1 MTPRPPGMPWSR
13 PVDSLQRVVVTSTVY
28 KPAAHAVARTIARA
42 FARHVPRV
50 DLDLDGVRPIAED
63 DAPADLVV
71 AVGGDGTL
79 LATARLLGGRP
90 GPVLGVNL
98 GKLGFLAAF
107 GAAEV
112 LAYAEGRG
120 AGTWRSLTAPL
131 LSVSARGE
139 SARVALYDVSI
150 SQGVMTRLVHFRLAV
165 DGVHAAE
172 YRADGVVVSTPVG
185 STAYSLS
192 LGGPIL
198 MPDVWAM
205 LVTPVAPQALANRP
219 IVLSEHARLR
229 LVVEGRVDELALVL
243 DGQERIDL
251 ASGDAIDVALGLP
264 MVRLVPGDYDPFA
277 VLRHKLRWSEGPQ
290 LEPDRGHL
298 GLGAAHALEA
308 HWTAVD
314 APGRDPAERGDAGD
328 DPVAEPAAD
337 A

>member
-1 MTPRPPGMPWSR
+1 VRHTASGMPWAR
-13 PVDSLQRVVVTSTVY
+13 PVGSLQRVVVTSTLY
-28 KPAAHAVARTIARA
+28 KPGAHDVARTIAQA
-42 FARHVPRV
+42 FARHVARV

-107 GAAEV
+107 SADEV
-112 LAYAEGRG
+112 LAYAEGHDVG
-120 AGTWRSLTAPL
+120 PWRSQTAPL

-139 SARVALYDVSI
+139 AARVALNDITI
-150 SQGVMTRLVHFRLAV
+150 SQGVMTRLIHFSLAV
-165 DGVHAAE
+165 DGAHAAA

-198 MPDVWAM
+198 MPDVRA
-205 LVTPVAPQALANRP
+205 LVVTPVAPQALANRP
-219 IVLSEHARLR
+219 IVVSEHARLR

-243 DGQERIDL
+243 DGQERVDL
-251 ASGDAIDVALGLP
+251 ASGDAIDIALGAD
-264 MVRLVPGDYDPFA
+264 MVRLVPGNYDPFA
-277 VLRHKLRWSEGPQ
+277 VLRHKLRWSEGPL
-290 LEPDRGHL
+290 LELDHK
-298 GLGAAHALEA
+298 LEIQP
-308 HWTAVD
+308 WV
-314 APGRDPAERGDAGD
+314 DPAEGG
-328 DPVAEPAAD
+328 
-337 A
+337 